1 MQKTTNTFS
10 AIPLDQAH
18 EKNNELIKGDG
29 GIIGITENPGALL
42 RWMVARPELARMVK
56 EFETAIEEDNTHQTC
71 TPHHEQ
77 PRACQ
82 ARFITHVQSLVS
94 AIEELGNSFEE
105 ESKDL
110 ISLVSK
116 DTADPA
122 MKASLNNIESIGKG
136 QYELFVKERL
146 TERSKPIDDSIS
158 RNNLPLWKPGSKRST
173 SKEKMK
179 LKSVKTDCQL
189 FRRPYIGCQS
199 RDGDLDDF
207 FSHENQGSPPSLSD
221 CGRIRSGSKCD
232 LIQCIDKLVGTEESH
247 NTSVVVFDSAFCVQA
262 LTPQFCK
269 TFMEYSEIFLPYIK
283 QSIENVQRLDLV
295 WDEYIPNSLKASTR
309 QKRGTGARRRVLPSA
324 MVPQNW
330 RRNSYV

>member
-1 MQKTTNTFS
+1 M
-10 AIPLDQAH
+10 
-18 EKNNELIKGDG
+18 
-29 GIIGITENPGALL
+29 
-42 RWMVARPELARMVK
+42 
-56 EFETAIEEDNTHQTC
+56 
-71 TPHHEQ
+71 
-77 PRACQ
+77 
-82 ARFITHVQSLVS
+82 
-94 AIEELGNSFEE
+94 EELGNSFEG
-105 ESKDL
+105 ESTDP

-116 DTADPA
+116 DIADPA
-122 MKASLNNIESIGKG
+122 MKASLNNTESIGKG
-136 QYELFVKERL
+136 QYELFIKEKL
-146 TERSKPIDDSIS
+146 TERFKPIDDSIS
-158 RNNLPLWKPGSKRST
+158 RNNLPLWKPGSKSST

-309 QKRGTGARRRVLPSA
+309 QKRDTGARRRVLPSA
-324 MVPQNW
+324 MVAQNW
-330 RRNSYV
+330 QEFLCLDNNKKELLLFFSEQAVKMAIEGR

>member
-1 MQKTTNTFS
+1 MSTYKEFSKDGKFTVRKTTNTFS
-10 AIPLDQAH
+10 SIPLDQAH
-18 EKNNELIKGDG
+18 KQNNELIKGDG
-29 GIIGITENPGALL
+29 GIIGIIENPGALL
-42 RWMVARPELARMVK
+42 RWMVAGPELAKIVK
-56 EFETAIEEDNTHQTC
+56 EFEITTEEDSTNQTC
-71 TPHHEQ
+71 TPHHDQ
-77 PRACQ
+77 STACQ
-82 ARFITHVQSLVS
+82 ARFIRHVKSLVS
-94 AIEELGNSFEE
+94 TMEELGNSFEG
-105 ESKDL
+105 ESTDL

-116 DTADPA
+116 DIADPA

-136 QYELFVKERL
+136 QYELFTKERL
-146 TERSKPIDDSIS
+146 TERFKPIDDSIS
-158 RNNLPLWKPGSKRST
+158 RNNLPLWKPGSKSST

-269 TFMEYSEIFLPYIK
+269 TFMTARSFCRT
-283 QSIENVQRLDLV
+283 S
-295 WDEYIPNSLKASTR
+295 NSQLKMY
-309 QKRGTGARRRVLPSA
+309 RGWIWCGMNISLTV
-324 MVPQNW
+324 
-330 RRNSYV
+330 